1 MAHLERHGSSAL
13 SPHTLSYVSLDVDT
27 YILLRP
33 LINQWYV
40 SVPLNSVSHSAKLK
54 EPKEFVGTSSLEPFG
69 QKHM

>member
-1 MAHLERHGSSAL
+1 MKVLHPLPIPYL
-13 SPHTLSYVSLDVDT
+13 MYLPHLDVDT
-27 YILLRP
+27 YILLCP

-54 EPKEFVGTSSLEPFG
+54 EPKEFIGTSSLQPFG